1 MNVEHLELGE
11 TLSKVSGEYKQY
23 LRYNGGRL
31 TLRTNP
37 MHLENLTVIERQ
49 DSKSVCIPVDSWM
62 SEQLTTVQNFMEK
75 NVTIPADVEGRAGV
89 AAFKPLV
96 MLTSLFIM
104 VSKFCQY
111 LFYDEALKSFTV
123 FSPTKYALGKGLYVF
138 TIDLPYV
145 YMGKHKY
152 GYCGSLSMM
161 ISQVEYT
168 PEVLPLQ
175 SINLSPCVIM
185 PPTTP
190 TTTNTT
196 EAKGPTK
203 QRVRKN
209 KSDLKHILPK
219 YSLGRD

>member
-1 MNVEHLELGE
+1 MN
-11 TLSKVSGEYKQY
+11 
-23 LRYNGGRL
+23 
-31 TLRTNP
+31 
-37 MHLENLTVIERQ
+37 
-49 DSKSVCIPVDSWM
+49 
-62 SEQLTTVQNFMEK
+62 EQLKTVQNFMEK

-89 AAFKPLV
+89 AAFKPLII
-96 MLTSLFIM
+96 LSSLFIM

-111 LFYDEALKSFTV
+111 LFYDEALKTFNV
-123 FSPTKYALGKGLYVF
+123 FSPAQYALGKGLYVF

-145 YMGKHKY
+145 YLGKHKY
-152 GYCGSLSMM
+152 GHCGSLSMM
-161 ISQVEYT
+161 ITQVEYT